1 MDCWFWNIDRDR
13 QDFFN
18 RELKEGR
25 LRQGWGYQENLDLRE
40 IERSIEEGEPLTDR
54 QESAW
59 SRCSDM
65 LTRIAPGDLVVVK
78 NVPSGDHFT
87 VVRVTEGGY
96 RFEISEETGD
106 QGHTLPVQR
115 IGAYNKNAGAVPTPM
130 VRALNRE
137 RHPIRRTEAHHE
149 RVVNLA
155 EVDPETAQQAE
166 PFKEMVESC
175 KDGLRSHL
183 EEMLRKKLSPRRA
196 ERLVLEVL
204 RNDGLDVKWTAG
216 PNERGADLATKT
228 MLGYGMSTNI
238 AIQVK
243 YHPGRESNPKV
254 LDQIEQAF
262 EERDVDA
269 GLLVTFASELS
280 EEVKERLTE
289 LKHKYRRNV
298 EILYGEDLYMRLL
311 ELIADT
317 DHTIEER

>member
-1 MDCWFWNIDRDR
+1 MDCWFWNIDRGR

-87 VVRVTEGGY
+87 VVRVIEGGY
-96 RFEISEETGD
+96 RFEISEETGG

-115 IGAYNKNAGAVPTPM
+115 IGAYNKNAGAVPSPM

-137 RHPIRRTEAHHE
+137 RHPIRRTNAHHE
-149 RVVNLA
+149 RVINLA

-166 PFKEMVESC
+166 PFKEMVESW

-183 EEMLRKKLSPRRA
+183 EEMLQKKLSPQGA

-216 PNERGADLATKT
+216 PNERGADLTTKT
-228 MLGYGMSTNI
+228 MIGYGMSTNI
-238 AIQVK
+238 AVQVK
-243 YHPGRESNPKV
+243 NHPGRESNPNV

-262 EERDVDA
+262 KERDVDA

-280 EEVKERLTE
+280 EEVEERLTE
-289 LKHKYRRNV
+289 LKHKYSKNV